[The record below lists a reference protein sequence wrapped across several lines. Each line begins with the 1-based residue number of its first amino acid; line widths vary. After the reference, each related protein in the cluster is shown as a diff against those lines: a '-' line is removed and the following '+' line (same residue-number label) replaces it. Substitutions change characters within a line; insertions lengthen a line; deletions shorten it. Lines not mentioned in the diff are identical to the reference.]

1 MDTGPFY
8 NSGPPVAVEQL
19 CEFTRRNSMHP
30 ITDALVDFPAC
41 PAHAPACLRPPHPSQ
56 GLQIG
61 TRELEEM
68 GAQFCLALLRLKR
81 LTSPL
86 GLRNQQHF
94 LDVESDLMETR
105 AKVTR

>member
-1 MDTGPFY
+1 MCL
-8 NSGPPVAVEQL
+8 PPPRA
-19 CEFTRRNSMHP
+19 
-30 ITDALVDFPAC
+30 
-41 PAHAPACLRPPHPSQ
+41 PSQ

-86 GLRNQQHF
+86 GLRTQQHF